1 MQTLQIQYPDGFEQA
16 IGLTAEELEY
26 QIKLMASLK
35 MFELGKISSGKAA
48 QLLGTTRV
56 DFFDICG
63 RYKVSLFNYSPEEFK
78 RQLELDLKTI
88 QDFTTK

>member
-1 MQTLQIQYPDGFEQA
+1 
-16 IGLTAEELEY
+16 
-26 QIKLMASLK
+26 SLK